1 MALRGTHAVG
11 EMPWPRAATM
21 GTLPI
26 VDAVSKGERGEE
38 KKERK
43 KDRPKRS
50 TSLSGKLR
58 APAEPPDLKVP
69 GGGSSLCYLERE
81 RQ

>member
-1 MALRGTHAVG
+1 
-11 EMPWPRAATM
+11 M

-26 VDAVSKGERGEE
+26 VDAVSKGGEGKKG
-38 KKERK
+38 KKER
-43 KDRPKRS
+43 PKR

-58 APAEPPDLKVP
+58 ASPEPPDLKVP

-81 RQ
+81 QATVLPAGNAVFIYMSFEHRGLIK